1 MISRIVFSKQRSDC
15 TLQGSW
21 QLRRMKDNTA
31 GMERL
36 TSRKVAVPKNVRGK
50 RAFDI
55 GLACAATVTLLPV
68 FLVIAVAVKLT
79 SKGPILHW
87 SDRIGV
93 NNRLF
98 RMPKVRTMCV
108 GTPQAATHLMA
119 ENADRYLTLI
129 GSFLRRT
136 SLDELPQLLSVLR
149 GDMSL
154 VGPRPALFNQDDLIT
169 LRTNSGV
176 HTLPPGVTGW
186 AQVNGRDEL
195 PVPVKAEFD
204 AEYLRLRSLAFDWKI
219 LRMTLTKVLR
229 NEGVSH

>member
-1 MISRIVFSKQRSDC
+1 MGAAIAR
-15 TLQGSW
+15 G
-21 QLRRMKDNTA
+21 
-31 GMERL
+31 
-36 TSRKVAVPKNVRGK
+36 VAATKKIWAK

-55 GLACAATVTLLPV
+55 VLSGTATVILSPL
-68 FLVIAVAVKLT
+68 FLVVAIAVKLT
-79 SKGPILHW
+79 SKGTVLHW
-87 SDRIGV
+87 SDRVGV

-108 GTPQAATHLMA
+108 GAPQAPTHLMA
-119 ENADRYLTLI
+119 ENADRYLTSI
-129 GSFLRRT
+129 GRFLRRT

-154 VGPRPALFNQDDLIT
+154 VGPRPALFNQEDLIA
-169 LRTNSGV
+169 LRSASGA
-176 HTLPPGVTGW
+176 HMLLPGVTGW

-195 PVPVKAEFD
+195 DVQIKAGFD

-229 NEGVSH
+229 SEGVSH